1 MGDVAKTIV
10 KLVAHCVTCSSLHAY
25 DLNFP
30 QILPL
35 EKEKKHTAQVV
46 CVGRTG
52 EGRPRSVTVK

>member
-1 MGDVAKTIV
+1 MGDVAKAIV
-10 KLVAHCVTCSSLHAY
+10 KLVADCVTCSSLLGY

-35 EKEKKHTAQVV
+35 DKEKKHTAQVV

-52 EGRPRSVTVK
+52 QGRPRSVTMK